1 MNRIGVLGL
10 GSWGLALARLLAE
23 KGHAVRLWDRKSTL
37 AEDVSRLS
45 SELEASGT
53 PGAGKVSAATSA
65 AEAVGGAEVVLFV
78 VPSHAL
84 REVAREAGPS
94 LASSSMLVSA
104 TKGLELP
111 SLMRMSEVL
120 SDELGAT
127 APVVVLA
134 GPSFAAEVARGVPTS
149 VAAASSD
156 ETLARAAQDLFMAET
171 FRVYTNGDVA
181 GVELGG
187 ALKNVIAI
195 ASGIC
200 DGLGF
205 GDNTRGALV
214 TRGLAEITRL
224 GVALGARRDTFYG
237 LAGVGDLIATSA
249 SRLSRN
255 RHVGEEI
262 GKGKTVEKILGEMTQ
277 VAEGVRTTRAAL
289 HLARRQG
296 VEMPITEQVYAV
308 LFEEKDPRV
317 AIRELMLRRPR
328 GEVW

>member
-1 MNRIGVLGL
+1 MSRVAVLGL
-10 GSWGLALARLLAE
+10 GSWGLALARLLAA
-23 KGHAVRLWDRKSTL
+23 KGNAVRLWDRKPSL
-37 AEDVSRLS
+37 AEDAAGLAR
-45 SELEASGT
+45 ELAASGA
-53 PGAGKVSAATSA
+53 AGCGDVTFATSP
-65 AEAVGGAEVVLFV
+65 EDAVAGAPVVLFA

-84 REVAREAGPS
+84 REVAREVRQVLSPTA
-94 LASSSMLVSA
+94 AVVSA
-104 TKGLELP
+104 TKGLEIP

-120 SDELGAT
+120 ADELGAG

-149 VAAASSD
+149 VAAASLD
-156 ETLARAAQDLFMAET
+156 ESHARAVQELFMAET
-171 FRVYTNGDVA
+171 FRVYTNGDVP

-249 SRLSRN
+249 SPLSRN

-262 GKGKTVEKILGEMTQ
+262 GKGKTLEKVLAEMTQ
-277 VAEGVRTTRAAL
+277 VAEGVRATRAAL

>member
-1 MNRIGVLGL
+1 MTKIAVLGA
-10 GSWGLALARLLAE
+10 GSWGLALTGLLAGKGNRVRVWDRSASAAEGVARLAQSL
-23 KGHAVRLWDRKSTL
+23 H
-37 AEDVSRLS
+37 
-45 SELEASGT
+45 ASGT
-53 PGAGKVSAATSA
+53 PGAGEIAFAPSAADAAGA
-65 AEAVGGAEVVLFV
+65 AEAVVFV

-84 REVAREAGPS
+84 REVARAV
-94 LASSSMLVSA
+94 ASSVGTVSMIVSA
-104 TKGLELP
+104 TKGLEIP

-120 SDELGAT
+120 HDELGDA
-127 APVVVLA
+127 APVVILA
-134 GPSFAAEVARGVPTS
+134 GPSFAAEVERGVPTS

-156 ETLARAAQDLFMAET
+156 ESLARAAQELFMAET
-171 FRVYTNGDVA
+171 FRVYTNPDVA
-181 GVELGG
+181 GVELGV

-195 ASGIC
+195 AAGIC

-205 GDNTRGALV
+205 GDNTRGALL

-224 GVALGARRDTFYG
+224 GVALGARRETFYG
-237 LAGVGDLIATSA
+237 LAGVGDLVATSA

-262 GKGKTVEKILGEMTQ
+262 GKGKPLEKVLAEMTQ

-296 VEMPITEQVYAV
+296 IEMPITEQVYAV
-308 LFEEKDPRV
+308 LFEEKDPRA